1 VRNLLFSA
9 LILFLQSS
17 YLFAQGGGSCLNFEG
32 GDDWLNCGT
41 NLLNI
46 SDSLTVEAWTKAQS
60 SQPAGYSRI
69 VDKYDYYSQEGFDLV
84 TEFLT
89 SGGSAMLDFFATDG
103 SKNSLVGVTQ
113 INDNH
118 WHYVV
123 ATYNGN
129 AMKIYIDGRLESQN
143 IIGAKTIKASTNF
156 LGIGNNFDGA
166 TWFPFNGQIEEVC
179 LWNAALDSS
188 TLLDWMHKR
197 LNASHPY
204 FSNLVGYWKFDEGAG
219 STTADSSGNGNNG
232 SLTNM
237 DTTASWLSST
247 VPLATNITETMS
259 NLSAVWVSK
268 DSSSSSIMSIKDNDI
283 SEDGTIIFGH
293 NNSSLILDTTDV
305 PTNLGIQQR
314 LDRVWRME
322 VYGALTGDIIFN
334 TQDLGVTDGNA
345 LRLLIDED
353 GAFVNADTA
362 AGIFNSSDSTFTIP
376 NHNFQ
381 HGYYYTLGTMESP
394 TLINHNRTGR
404 LPQTPI
410 LEQNYPNP
418 FNPSTTIAYQ
428 TKVPGRVVIKIFNT
442 LGQQIETLVNKKQ
455 PPGSYSV
462 QWDGTDNIGKKVS
475 SGIYLYQLSL
485 DGVDLVR
492 KMLMLK

>member
-1 VRNLLFSA
+1 MKNLLFCA
-9 LILFLQSS
+9 IVMFWQCGC
-17 YLFAQGGGSCLNFEG
+17 LFAQGGGNCLNFDG
-32 GDDWLNCGT
+32 VDDWLNCGT
-41 NLLNI
+41 NSLSI
-46 SDSLTVEAWTKAQS
+46 SDSLTVEAWTKAQN
-60 SQPAGYSRI
+60 SQPMGYSRI
-69 VDKYDYYSQEGFDLV
+69 VDKYNWYSQEGFSLV
-84 TEFLT
+84 TEFPV
-89 SGGSAMLDFFATDG
+89 SGGSAMLDFWATDS
-103 SKNSLVGVTQ
+103 SKNSLVGVTR

-123 ATYNGN
+123 ATYDGN
-129 AMKIYIDGRLESQN
+129 TARVYIDGRLESQA
-143 IIGAKTIKASTNF
+143 IFAAKTIKESSNF
-156 LGIGNNFDGA
+156 LGIGNNSDGA
-166 TWFPFNGQIEEVC
+166 VWFPFNGQLEEVR

-188 TLLDWMHKR
+188 TLRDWMHKR
-197 LNASHPY
+197 LNPTHPS

-219 STTADSSGNGNNG
+219 STTADSSGNANNG
-232 SLTNM
+232 SLTDM
-237 DTTASWLSST
+237 DTTAAWLSST

-283 SEDGTIIFGH
+283 LEDGTIIFGH
-293 NNSSLILDTTDV
+293 NNGSLILDTTDV
-305 PTNLGIQQR
+305 PTNLDIQQR

-334 TQDLGVTDGNA
+334 TQDLGVTVGNA

-353 GAFVNADTA
+353 GTFVNADTA
-362 AGIFNSSDSTFTIP
+362 AGIFNSSNSTFTIP

-381 HGYYYTLGTMESP
+381 HGYYYTLGTMENT
-394 TLINHNRTGR
+394 TLIEHNITGR

-442 LGQQIETLVNKKQ
+442 LGQRIETLVNKKQ
-455 PPGSYSV
+455 LPGSYSV
-462 QWDGTDNIGKKVS
+462 HWDGTDNNGKKVP